1 MEYVLDRSVLESR
14 LEALER
20 RRWLFA
26 HLPVD
31 PAHLEWFRHR
41 AWVRTVHGTT
51 KIEGNS
57 LTDLE
62 VEDLLGGTSPR
73 VPRREAL
80 EIIGSRSSLI
90 FVDELQEGVPL
101 DEPVIREIHRRV
113 LDGIDPLLTP
123 GEYRRGENRV
133 IDAQGRT
140 IFAGPP
146 SGDVPSL
153 MRDLGQWLRSGHDHL
168 EPAAGAAV
176 AHLEFV
182 AIHPFND
189 GNGRT
194 ARGICRLML
203 RRGGLDFGGLV
214 SLDGQLDRE
223 RIDYFAAIAG
233 ATGRTYAPGYD
244 ATPFATYFLDAMV
257 RAADHVLGR
266 MRGLGQV
273 LIAIRRAVVLGSLP
287 APMLDGLAYAWINH
301 SIRPAD
307 YARITGRAGA
317 SASRDL
323 LRAVRRGYLEAR
335 GQTRTRRYVLGYL
348 LRQITPD
355 PPEERD
361 RSP

>member
-1 MEYVLDRSVLESR
+1 MEYALDGTVLEPR

-20 RRWLFA
+20 RRWLFEQ
-26 HLPVD
+26 LPVD
-31 PAHLEWFRHR
+31 PSHLDWFRHR

-62 VEDLLGGTSPR
+62 VEDLLGGAAAR
-73 VPRREAL
+73 VSRREAL
-80 EIIGSRSSLI
+80 EIIGSSSSLT
-90 FVDELQEGVPL
+90 FVDELDEGINL
-101 DEPVIREIHRRV
+101 DEPVIREMHRRV
-113 LDGIDPLLTP
+113 LEGIDPMLTP

-146 SGDVPSL
+146 SGDVPDL
-153 MRDLGQWLRSGHDHL
+153 MRDLGQWLRSGFDDL
-168 EPAAGAAV
+168 GPAAGAAV

-189 GNGRT
+189 CNGRT

-214 SLDGQLDRE
+214 SLDAQLDRE
-223 RIDYFAAIAG
+223 RVDYFAAIAV
-233 ATGRTYAPGYD
+233 AAGRAYSPGYD
-244 ATPFATYFLDAMV
+244 ATPFVTYFLDATV
-257 RAADHVLGR
+257 RAVDHVLGR

-287 APMLDGLAYAWINH
+287 PTLLDGLAYAWING

-307 YARITGRAGA
+307 YTRITGRVGA

-335 GQTRTRRYVLGYL
+335 GQTRTRRYVLGPF
-348 LRQITPD
+348 LRQLAPD
-355 PPEERD
+355 ALD
-361 RSP
+361 